1 MLAEKNVKPSIIKN
15 MGQKP
20 LRAEAGTRSPV

>member
-1 MLAEKNVKPSIIKN
+1 MLAEKNVKPSMMKN

-20 LRAEAGTRSPV
+20 LRAPAGTRSFE